1 MHISIIGSG
10 NVATHLAL
18 HLKKTGYKI
27 GTVYSRNIANAKELA
42 SKVDAK
48 AVDKIDKI
56 NTDSDIYIISVSDS
70 VVSSIVKQI
79 TFEPKLIVH
88 TTGSIDINVLAR
100 FKNYGVL
107 YPLQTFTKSKN
118 IDVSKVPF
126 CIEANNAEVLQQIK
140 ELADSLSDSVYELN
154 SNQRLQCHIAAVFA
168 NNFTNYMFAVAESI
182 LQEKNIPFEIIKP
195 LIQETVDKI
204 MQISPHQAQTG
215 PAVRNDKITIDK
227 HIEIIKNKDFK
238 KLYSF
243 VSDSIIKLKEK

>member
-1 MHISIIGSG
+1 MYISIIGSG

-18 HLKKTGYKI
+18 HLKKTGHKI

-42 SKVDAK
+42 SKVDSK
-48 AVDKIDKI
+48 AVDNITAI

-70 VVSSIVKQI
+70 AVTSIIKQI
-79 TFEPKLIVH
+79 TFDPKLIVH
-88 TTGSIDINVLAR
+88 TTGSIDINILAR

-126 CIEANNAEVLQQIK
+126 CIEANNAGVLQQIK
-140 ELADSLSDSVYELN
+140 ELADSLSNSVYELN

-168 NNFTNYMFAVAESI
+168 NNFTNHMFAVAESI

-204 MQISPHQAQTG
+204 MQISPQQAQTG